1 MSMFGSTDGLDD
13 IPMCKLTKK
22 NITEETAAKVTV
34 EVKYKLKN
42 TSSDKTELKTC
53 SIR

>member
-34 EVKYKLKN
+34 EVTYKPKN
-42 TSSDKTELKTC
+42 KIINLKTC
-53 SIR
+53 AVR